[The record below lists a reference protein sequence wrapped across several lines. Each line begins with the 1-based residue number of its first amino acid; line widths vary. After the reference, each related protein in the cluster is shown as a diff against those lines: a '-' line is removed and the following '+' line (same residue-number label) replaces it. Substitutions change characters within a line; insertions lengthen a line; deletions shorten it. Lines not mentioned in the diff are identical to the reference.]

1 MSASPSS
8 DQSNPL
14 LDIGFELPFHSVNPS
29 HIQPAVTRL
38 LEDAERALLAI
49 EIVTGERTYANTMH
63 AYDHATE
70 SLERAMGMVRHLESV
85 ASTSELREAHNTVRP
100 DVSAFYAGI
109 PLRPKLYAA
118 IKAFAETPEA
128 KALSGARARYLK
140 KTLEDF
146 RRSGAE
152 LDDAGKE
159 RLRAMSR
166 EMADLTSKFSQNVV
180 DATSAFELIVTDQA
194 KLAGLPASA
203 VEGAQADAEAKGKT
217 GYRFTLAGPSV
228 VAVLTYLDDREI
240 REKVWLAYNTRA
252 SEGKLNN
259 EPLILKIL
267 QLRDE
272 QAKLL
277 GYRDFPTMV
286 LEDRMAQKAETA
298 LDFVKT
304 LHSKAEAA
312 FRKEAEELEAFKTQL
327 AGPSAPALA
336 PWDVGYYS
344 EKQRKARFDFDE
356 EELRPYFSLDNV
368 MAGLFETA
376 KRLYQ
381 VSIVPNTTLPTWH
394 KDVQAYDIRDEGGVH
409 LASFYAD
416 IFPREEK
423 RGGAWMNSFITGT
436 VRDDTLS
443 PHLGLIC
450 TNSTPPV
457 GNKPALLTHSEVST
471 MFHEF
476 GHLLH
481 HCLSRV
487 EVRALAGTNVAWDFV
502 ELPSQIMENWCWEK
516 EALDTFAKH
525 FETGAPIPDALF
537 AKMFRARTYR
547 AASMMMRQ
555 LGFAALDMAIH
566 LEYDPAR
573 DGALMPYAR
582 SIMQDYAPTPYPEN
596 YAMLAS
602 FTHLFS
608 DSVGYA
614 AGYYSYKWAEV
625 LDADAF
631 TRFKDAGVFS
641 SEVGNAFRRSI
652 LERGDTEEP
661 MDLYKRFMGREPSLE
676 PLLERFGLLNERAAE

>member
-1 MSASPSS
+1 MSESS
-8 DQSNPL
+8 SIDSQNPL
-14 LDIGFELPFHSVNPS
+14 LQIGFALPFHTVNPA
-29 HIQPAVTRL
+29 HIQPAVTQL
-38 LEDAERALLAI
+38 LERAELALQAI
-49 EIVTGERTYANTMH
+49 ENAPGPRTYANTMH
-63 AYDHATE
+63 AYDYATE
-70 SLERAMGMVRHLESV
+70 PLERAMGMVRHLESV
-85 ASTSELREAHNTVRP
+85 ASTTELREAHNLVRP
-100 DVSAFYAGI
+100 DVSSFYAGI
-109 PLRPKLYAA
+109 PLRSKLYAA
-118 IKAFAETPEA
+118 IKAFAETAEA
-128 KALSGARARYLK
+128 KALTGAKARYLK
-140 KTLEDF
+140 KTLDDF
-146 RRSGAE
+146 RKSGAE
-152 LDDAGKE
+152 LDEAGKD

-180 DATSAFELIVTDQA
+180 DATSAFELLIEDESD
-194 KLAGLPASA
+194 LAGLPSSA
-203 VEGAQADAEAKGKT
+203 IDAARADAEAKGKS
-217 GYRFTLAGPSV
+217 GYRFTLQGPSV
-228 VAVLTYLDDREI
+228 VAVLTYLDKRDV
-240 REKVWLAYNTRA
+240 REKLWLAYNTRA
-252 SEGKLNN
+252 AAGELNN

-267 QLRDE
+267 ALRNE
-272 QAKLL
+272 QATLL
-277 GYRDFPTMV
+277 GYADFPTMV
-286 LEDRMAQKAETA
+286 LEDRMAQKAQTA
-298 LDFVKT
+298 LDFIKT
-304 LHSKAEAA
+304 LHAKTDAA
-312 FRKEAEELEAFKTQL
+312 FRKEAQELEAFKDQVNP
-327 AGPSAPALA
+327 GPALA

-344 EKQRKARFDFDE
+344 EKQRKALYDFDE
-356 EELRPYFSLDNV
+356 EELRPYFSLNNV

-376 KRLYQ
+376 KRLYH
-381 VSIVPNTTLPTWH
+381 VAIEPNTTLPTWH
-394 KDVQAYDIRDEGGVH
+394 ADVKAYDIRDESGEL

-436 VRDDTLS
+436 LEAGKLS

-450 TNSTPPV
+450 TNATPPI

-516 EALDTFAKH
+516 EALNTFAKH
-525 FETGAPIPDALF
+525 FETGELIPDTLF
-537 AKMFRARTYR
+537 DKLVRARTYR

-566 LEYDPAR
+566 LEYRPDR
-573 DGALMPYAR
+573 DGSLLTYAR
-582 SIMQDYAPTPYPEN
+582 NVMQAYAPTPYPEN

-631 TRFKDAGVFS
+631 TRFKGAGVFS
-641 SEVGNAFRRSI
+641 ADVGNAFRRSI
-652 LERGDTEEP
+652 LENGDTEDP
-661 MDLYKRFMGREPSLE
+661 MDLYKRFMGREPSLD
-676 PLLERFGLLNERAAE
+676 PLLERFGLLTPQAAE

>member
-1 MSASPSS
+1 MSESPVS
-8 DQSNPL
+8 DSPNPL
-14 LDIGFELPFHSVNPS
+14 LNIGFALPFHTVNPS
-29 HIQPAVTRL
+29 HIQPAVTQL
-38 LEDAERALLAI
+38 LQQAELALQAI
-49 EIVTGERTYANTMH
+49 ENVVGVRTYANTLH
-63 AYDHATE
+63 AYDYATE
-70 SLERAMGMVRHLESV
+70 PLERAMGMVRHLESV
-85 ASTSELREAHNTVRP
+85 ASTSALREAHNLVRP
-100 DVSAFYAGI
+100 DVSSFYAGI
-109 PLRPKLYAA
+109 PLRSKLYAA
-118 IKAFAETPEA
+118 IKAFAETAEA
-128 KALSGARARYLK
+128 KALTGAKARYLK
-140 KTLEDF
+140 KTLDDF
-146 RRSGAE
+146 RKSGAE
-152 LDDAGKE
+152 LDEAGKD
-159 RLRAMSR
+159 RLRAISR

-180 DATSAFELIVTDQA
+180 DATSAFELLIENEAD
-194 KLAGLPASA
+194 LAGLPPSA
-203 VEGAQADAEAKGKT
+203 VDAARADAHAKGKT
-217 GYRFTLAGPSV
+217 GFRFTLQGPSV
-228 VAVLTYLDDREI
+228 VAVLTYLDKREV
-240 REKVWLAYNTRA
+240 REQVWMAYNTRA
-252 SEGKLNN
+252 AGGPLNN
-259 EPLILKIL
+259 EPLLLKIL
-267 QLRDE
+267 ELRAE

-277 GYRDFPTMV
+277 GYADFPTMV
-286 LEDRMAQKAETA
+286 LEDRMARKAQTA
-298 LDFVKT
+298 LDFITT
-304 LHSKAEAA
+304 LHSKTDAA
-312 FRKEAEELEAFKTQL
+312 FRKEARELEAFKDQISP
-327 AGPSAPALA
+327 GAPKLA

-344 EKQRKARFDFDE
+344 EKQRKALYDFDE

-376 KRLYQ
+376 KRLYN
-381 VSIVPNTTLPTWH
+381 VAIVRNTTLPTWH
-394 KDVQAYDIRDEGGVH
+394 EDVTAYDIRDESGEH

-436 VRDDTLS
+436 LAEDRLS

-450 TNSTPPV
+450 TNATPPI
-457 GNKPALLTHSEVST
+457 GDKPALLTHSEVST

-516 EALDTFAKH
+516 EALNTFAKH
-525 FETGAPIPDALF
+525 FQTGELIPDALF
-537 AKMFRARTYR
+537 EKLVRARTYR

-573 DGALMPYAR
+573 DGALLPYAR
-582 SIMQDYAPTPYPEN
+582 KVMQAYAPTPYPDN

-631 TRFKDAGVFS
+631 TRFKGAGVFS

-661 MDLYKRFMGREPSLE
+661 MDLYKRFMGREPSLD
-676 PLLERFGLLNERAAE
+676 PLLERFGLLTPQAAE

>member
-1 MSASPSS
+1 MSEISPSES
-8 DQSNPL
+8 PNPL
-14 LDIGFELPFHSVNPS
+14 LHIGFELPFHTATAA
-29 HIQPAVTRL
+29 HIEPAVKEL
-38 LEDAERALLAI
+38 LERAEAALQAI
-49 EIVTGERTYANTMH
+49 ENVSGTRTYANTMH
-63 AYDHATE
+63 AYDNATE
-70 SLERAMGMVRHLESV
+70 PLERAMGMVRHLESV
-85 ASTSELREAHNTVRP
+85 ASTPELREAHNLVRP
-100 DVSAFYAGI
+100 DVSSFYAGI

-128 KALSGARARYLK
+128 KALTGAKARYLK
-140 KTLEDF
+140 KTIDDF
-146 RRSGAE
+146 RKSGAE
-152 LDDAGKE
+152 LDEAGKE
-159 RLRAMSR
+159 RLRAISR
-166 EMADLTSKFSQNVV
+166 EMAELTSKFSQNVV
-180 DATSAFELIVTDQA
+180 DATSAFELMLDDVAD
-194 KLAGLPASA
+194 LAGLPPSA
-203 VEGAQADAEAKGKT
+203 VDAARADAEAKGKS
-217 GYRFTLAGPSV
+217 GYRFTLQGPSV
-228 VAVLTYLDDREI
+228 VAVLTYLDKRDV

-252 SEGKLNN
+252 AAGDLDN

-267 QLRDE
+267 DLRTE

-277 GYRDFPTMV
+277 GYADFPTMV
-286 LEDRMAQKAETA
+286 LEDRMARRAQTALDFIKTLHTKAETA
-298 LDFVKT
+298 FRR
-304 LHSKAEAA
+304 EA
-312 FRKEAEELEAFKTQL
+312 RELEAFKEQIHP
-327 AGPSAPALA
+327 GAPPLA

-344 EKQRKARFDFDE
+344 EKQRKALYDFDE

-376 KRLYQ
+376 KRLYD
-381 VSIVPNTTLPTWH
+381 VVIVPNTALPTWH
-394 KDVQAYDIRDEGGVH
+394 EDVKAYDIRDKSGEH

-436 VRDDTLS
+436 LEGDRLS

-450 TNSTPPV
+450 TNATPPI

-487 EVRALAGTNVAWDFV
+487 EVRGLAGTNVAWDFV

-516 EALDTFAKH
+516 EALNTFARH
-525 FETGAPIPDALF
+525 FESGELIPDALF
-537 AKMFRARTYR
+537 EKLVRARTYR

-566 LEYDPAR
+566 LEYQPSR
-573 DGALMPYAR
+573 DGALLQYAR
-582 SIMQDYAPTPYPEN
+582 KIMQEYAPTPYPDN

-608 DSVGYA
+608 DSIGYA

-641 SEVGNAFRRSI
+641 AEVGDAFRRAI
-652 LERGDTEEP
+652 LECGDTEDP
-661 MDLYKRFMGREPSLE
+661 MDLYKRFMGREPSLD
-676 PLLERFGLLNERAAE
+676 PLLERFGLLSAQAAE